1 MLVRLG
7 VVACLFWLHFAYAT
21 TLKIINIVPFGS
33 SSVKILFNQEVKK
46 FKEVSLKNFK
56 SYLELEAILTIPKKH
71 YQFSKQSS
79 ITIAQFS
86 PKLARVVISH
96 APKMTYEVKILKDK
110 LYVSIVE
117 KKPLV
122 RHQMAPKPPKH
133 HALKHPTPKPAPK
146 SIKKEAKEKTPIKH
160 AHSKHAHSPLNERS
174 AKKEIPKKEI
184 PKKEILKKEILK
196 KEILKKEIPK
206 KEILKKEIPKKEIL
220 KKEIPKK
227 EIPKKEILKK
237 EILKKEILKKEILKK
252 EIPKKEILK
261 KEIPKKEI
269 LKKEIPKKEIPKK
282 EILKKEIPKKEILK
296 KEILKKE
303 ILKKEI
309 PKKEILKKEI
319 PKKEAENE
327 SKNQVFIAEK
337 NDTFIK
343 TKRKKHKKIVLDAGH
358 GGKDCGA
365 MSANLVCEKDIV
377 LEVVKFLHKELKKR
391 GYSVLLTR
399 DKDIYIDLV
408 GRTELANRK
417 SADLFIS
424 VHANS
429 IPKHSTS
436 NAHGIETYFLST
448 ARSERAR
455 KVAEQE
461 NKDDVNLMDYFS
473 KSLLLNS
480 LNTQR
485 LIVSNKLAIDVQ
497 YGMLQSIRKNYPDVV
512 DGGVREGPFWVLAGA
527 LMPSILIEIG
537 YNSHAIESKRIQ
549 SKPYQKILAK
559 GIADGIDSFFS
570 KND

>member
-33 SSVKILFNQEVKK
+33 SSVKISFNQEVKK

-56 SYLELEAILTIPKKH
+56 SYLELEAVLTIPKKH

-133 HALKHPTPKPAPK
+133 HALKHQTPKPTPK
-146 SIKKEAKEKTPIKH
+146 SIKKEAKEAKEKTPTKH
-160 AHSKHAHSPLNERS
+160 AHSKHAHPPLNERS
-174 AKKEIPKKEI
+174 AKKEIPKKE
-184 PKKEILKKEILK
+184 
-196 KEILKKEIPK
+196 
-206 KEILKKEIPKKEIL
+206 
-220 KKEIPKK
+220 
-227 EIPKKEILKK
+227 
-237 EILKKEILKKEILKK
+237 
-252 EIPKKEILK
+252 
-261 KEIPKKEI
+261 
-269 LKKEIPKKEIPKK
+269 
-282 EILKKEIPKKEILK
+282 
-296 KEILKKE
+296 
-303 ILKKEI
+303 
-309 PKKEILKKEI
+309 
-319 PKKEAENE
+319 AENE
-327 SKNQVFIAEK
+327 DKNQVFIAEK
-337 NDTFIK
+337 NDASIK

-408 GRTELANRK
+408 ARTELANK
-417 SADLFIS
+417 KGADLFIS

-461 NKDDVNLMDYFS
+461 NKDDVNLVDYFS

-485 LIVSNKLAIDVQ
+485 LIISNKLAIDVQ

>member
-33 SSVKILFNQEVKK
+33 SSVKISFNQEIKK

-117 KKPLV
+117 KKPLS
-122 RHQMAPKPPKH
+122 RYQMAPKPPKH

-146 SIKKEAKEKTPIKH
+146 SIKKEAKEIKEKTPTKH
-160 AHSKHAHSPLNERS
+160 ARSKHVHSQLNERS
-174 AKKEIPKKEI
+174 A
-184 PKKEILKKEILK
+184 
-196 KEILKKEIPK
+196 
-206 KEILKKEIPKKEIL
+206 
-220 KKEIPKK
+220 
-227 EIPKKEILKK
+227 
-237 EILKKEILKKEILKK
+237 
-252 EIPKKEILK
+252 
-261 KEIPKKEI
+261 
-269 LKKEIPKKEIPKK
+269 
-282 EILKKEIPKKEILK
+282 
-296 KEILKKE
+296 
-303 ILKKEI
+303 
-309 PKKEILKKEI
+309 KKEI

-337 NDTFIK
+337 NDAFIK
-343 TKRKKHKKIVLDAGH
+343 NKRKKHKKIVLDAGH

-408 GRTELANRK
+408 ARTELANKK

-429 IPKHSTS
+429 IPKRSTS

-461 NKDDVNLMDYFS
+461 NKDNVNLMDYFS

>member
-1 MLVRLG
+1 M
-7 VVACLFWLHFAYAT
+7 HFAYAT
-21 TLKIINIVPFGS
+21 TLKITNIVPFGS
-33 SSVKILFNQEVKK
+33 SSVKISFNQEIKK

-117 KKPLV
+117 KKPLS

-133 HALKHPTPKPAPK
+133 RTLKHPTPKPAPK
-146 SIKKEAKEKTPIKH
+146 SIKKEAKEVKEKTPTKH
-160 AHSKHAHSPLNERS
+160 ARSKHAHSQLNERS

-184 PKKEILKKEILK
+184 PKKE
-196 KEILKKEIPK
+196 
-206 KEILKKEIPKKEIL
+206 
-220 KKEIPKK
+220 
-227 EIPKKEILKK
+227 
-237 EILKKEILKKEILKK
+237 
-252 EIPKKEILK
+252 
-261 KEIPKKEI
+261 
-269 LKKEIPKKEIPKK
+269 
-282 EILKKEIPKKEILK
+282 
-296 KEILKKE
+296 
-303 ILKKEI
+303 
-309 PKKEILKKEI
+309 
-319 PKKEAENE
+319 AENE
-327 SKNQVFIAEK
+327 GKNQVFIAEK

-343 TKRKKHKKIVLDAGH
+343 NKRKKHKKIVLDAGH

-408 GRTELANRK
+408 ARTELANKK

-429 IPKHSTS
+429 IPKRSTS

-461 NKDDVNLMDYFS
+461 NKDNVNLMDYFS

-497 YGMLQSIRKNYPDVV
+497 YGMLQSVRKNYPDVV

>member
-1 MLVRLG
+1 M
-7 VVACLFWLHFAYAT
+7 HFACAT

-33 SSVKILFNQEVKK
+33 SSVKISFNQEIKK

-71 YQFSKQSS
+71 YQFSKQSF

-110 LYVSIVE
+110 LYVSIME
-117 KKPLV
+117 KKPLAK
-122 RHQMAPKPPKH
+122 HQIVPKPPKH
-133 HALKHPTPKPAPK
+133 HAPKHHTPKPAPK
-146 SIKKEAKEKTPIKH
+146 SIKKEIKEVKEKTPTKH
-160 AHSKHAHSPLNERS
+160 AHSKHVHSQWNERS

-184 PKKEILKKEILK
+184 PKKEI
-196 KEILKKEIPK
+196 P
-206 KEILKKEIPKKEIL
+206 
-220 KKEIPKK
+220 
-227 EIPKKEILKK
+227 
-237 EILKKEILKKEILKK
+237 
-252 EIPKKEILK
+252 
-261 KEIPKKEI
+261 
-269 LKKEIPKKEIPKK
+269 
-282 EILKKEIPKKEILK
+282 
-296 KEILKKE
+296 
-303 ILKKEI
+303 
-309 PKKEILKKEI
+309 KKEI

-337 NDTFIK
+337 NDASIK

-408 GRTELANRK
+408 ARTELANKK

-429 IPKHSTS
+429 IPKRSTS

-461 NKDDVNLMDYFS
+461 NKDNVNLMDYFS

-485 LIVSNKLAIDVQ
+485 LIISNKLAIDVQ
-497 YGMLQSIRKNYPDVV
+497 YGMLQSVRKNYPDVV

>member
-7 VVACLFWLHFAYAT
+7 VVACLLWLHFACAT

-33 SSVKILFNQEVKK
+33 SSVKIVFNQEVKK

-122 RHQMAPKPPKH
+122 RHQMVPKPPKH
-133 HALKHPTPKPAPK
+133 HTLKHQVLKPAPK
-146 SIKKEAKEKTPIKH
+146 SIKREAKEAKEKTPTKH
-160 AHSKHAHSPLNERS
+160 ARSKHAHPPLNERR

-184 PKKEILKKEILK
+184 PKKEI
-196 KEILKKEIPK
+196 P
-206 KEILKKEIPKKEIL
+206 

-227 EIPKKEILKK
+227 EIP
-237 EILKKEILKKEILKK
+237 
-252 EIPKKEILK
+252 
-261 KEIPKKEI
+261 
-269 LKKEIPKKEIPKK
+269 
-282 EILKKEIPKKEILK
+282 
-296 KEILKKE
+296 
-303 ILKKEI
+303 
-309 PKKEILKKEI
+309 KKEI

-408 GRTELANRK
+408 ARTELANKK

>member
-33 SSVKILFNQEVKK
+33 SSVKISFNQEIKK

-117 KKPLV
+117 KKPLI
-122 RHQMAPKPPKH
+122 RHQMVPKPPKH
-133 HALKHPTPKPAPK
+133 HALKHPTPKPTPK
-146 SIKKEAKEKTPIKH
+146 SIKKEAKEAKEKTPTKH
-160 AHSKHAHSPLNERS
+160 ARSKHAHSPLNERS
-174 AKKEIPKKEI
+174 VKKEIPKKEI
-184 PKKEILKKEILK
+184 PKKEI
-196 KEILKKEIPK
+196 
-206 KEILKKEIPKKEIL
+206 
-220 KKEIPKK
+220 PKK
-227 EIPKKEILKK
+227 EIP
-237 EILKKEILKKEILKK
+237 
-252 EIPKKEILK
+252 
-261 KEIPKKEI
+261 
-269 LKKEIPKKEIPKK
+269 
-282 EILKKEIPKKEILK
+282 
-296 KEILKKE
+296 
-303 ILKKEI
+303 
-309 PKKEILKKEI
+309 KKEI

-337 NDTFIK
+337 NDAFIK

-429 IPKHSTS
+429 IPKRSTS

>member
-33 SSVKILFNQEVKK
+33 NSVRISFNQKVKK
-46 FKEVSLKNFK
+46 FKEVPLKNFK

-117 KKPLV
+117 KKPLNK
-122 RHQMAPKPPKH
+122 HQMVPNPPKH

-146 SIKKEAKEKTPIKH
+146 SIKKEAKEKTPTKH
-160 AHSKHAHSPLNERS
+160 AHSKHVHSPLNERN

-184 PKKEILKKEILK
+184 PKKEI
-196 KEILKKEIPK
+196 
-206 KEILKKEIPKKEIL
+206 
-220 KKEIPKK
+220 
-227 EIPKKEILKK
+227 
-237 EILKKEILKKEILKK
+237 
-252 EIPKKEILK
+252 
-261 KEIPKKEI
+261 
-269 LKKEIPKKEIPKK
+269 
-282 EILKKEIPKKEILK
+282 
-296 KEILKKE
+296 
-303 ILKKEI
+303 
-309 PKKEILKKEI
+309 

-327 SKNQVFIAEK
+327 GKNQVFIAEK
-337 NDTFIK
+337 NDVFIK

-408 GRTELANRK
+408 ARTELANKK

-429 IPKHSTS
+429 IPKRSTS

-473 KSLLLNS
+473 RSLLLNS

>member
-7 VVACLFWLHFAYAT
+7 VVACLFWLHYAYAT
-21 TLKIINIVPFGS
+21 TLKITNIVPFGS
-33 SSVKILFNQEVKK
+33 SSVKMVFNQEVKK

-86 PKLARVVISH
+86 PKLARVVISY

-117 KKPLV
+117 KKPLA
-122 RHQMAPKPPKH
+122 RHQMVLKPPKH
-133 HALKHPTPKPAPK
+133 HALKHTTPKPTPKP
-146 SIKKEAKEKTPIKH
+146 IKKEAKKSQETKEKTPIKH
-160 AHSKHAHSPLNERS
+160 VHSKHAHSPLNERS
-174 AKKEIPKKEI
+174 AKKEIP
-184 PKKEILKKEILK
+184 
-196 KEILKKEIPK
+196 
-206 KEILKKEIPKKEIL
+206 
-220 KKEIPKK
+220 
-227 EIPKKEILKK
+227 
-237 EILKKEILKKEILKK
+237 
-252 EIPKKEILK
+252 
-261 KEIPKKEI
+261 
-269 LKKEIPKKEIPKK
+269 
-282 EILKKEIPKKEILK
+282 
-296 KEILKKE
+296 
-303 ILKKEI
+303 
-309 PKKEILKKEI
+309 KKEI

-399 DKDIYIDLV
+399 DKDVYIDLV
-408 GRTELANRK
+408 ARTELANKK

-429 IPKHSTS
+429 IPKRSTS

-473 KSLLLNS
+473 KSLFLNS

>member
-33 SSVKILFNQEVKK
+33 SSVKVVFNQEVKK

-86 PKLARVVISH
+86 PKLVRVVIGY

-117 KKPLV
+117 KKPLAK
-122 RHQMAPKPPKH
+122 HQMVLKPPKH
-133 HALKHPTPKPAPK
+133 HALKHQTPKPTPKP
-146 SIKKEAKEKTPIKH
+146 IKKEAKKSQEAKEKTPIKH

-184 PKKEILKKEILK
+184 PKKEI
-196 KEILKKEIPK
+196 
-206 KEILKKEIPKKEIL
+206 
-220 KKEIPKK
+220 PKK
-227 EIPKKEILKK
+227 EIP
-237 EILKKEILKKEILKK
+237 
-252 EIPKKEILK
+252 
-261 KEIPKKEI
+261 
-269 LKKEIPKKEIPKK
+269 
-282 EILKKEIPKKEILK
+282 
-296 KEILKKE
+296 
-303 ILKKEI
+303 
-309 PKKEILKKEI
+309 KKEI

-337 NDTFIK
+337 NDTLIK

-408 GRTELANRK
+408 ARTELANRK

-497 YGMLQSIRKNYPDVV
+497 YGMLQSVRKNYPDVV

>member
-46 FKEVSLKNFK
+46 FKEVPLKNFK
-56 SYLELEAILTIPKKH
+56 SYLELEAVLTIPKKH

-96 APKMTYEVKILKDK
+96 APKMTYEIKILKDK

-117 KKPLV
+117 KKLLV
-122 RHQMAPKPPKH
+122 RHQMVLKPPKH
-133 HALKHPTPKPAPK
+133 HALKHTTPKPTPKP
-146 SIKKEAKEKTPIKH
+146 IKKEAKKSKETKEKTPIKH

-184 PKKEILKKEILK
+184 PKKE
-196 KEILKKEIPK
+196 
-206 KEILKKEIPKKEIL
+206 
-220 KKEIPKK
+220 
-227 EIPKKEILKK
+227 
-237 EILKKEILKKEILKK
+237 
-252 EIPKKEILK
+252 
-261 KEIPKKEI
+261 
-269 LKKEIPKKEIPKK
+269 
-282 EILKKEIPKKEILK
+282 
-296 KEILKKE
+296 
-303 ILKKEI
+303 
-309 PKKEILKKEI
+309 
-319 PKKEAENE
+319 AENE
-327 SKNQVFIAEK
+327 DKNQVFITEK

-365 MSANLVCEKDIV
+365 MSTNLVCEKDIV

-408 GRTELANRK
+408 RRTELANRK

>member
-7 VVACLFWLHFAYAT
+7 VVACLFWLHYAYAT
-21 TLKIINIVPFGS
+21 TLKITNIVPFGS
-33 SSVKILFNQEVKK
+33 SSVKMVFNQEIKK
-46 FKEVSLKNFK
+46 FKEVPLKNFK
-56 SYLELEAILTIPKKH
+56 SYLELEAVLTIPKKH
-71 YQFSKQSS
+71 YQFSKQSF

-86 PKLARVVISH
+86 PKLARVVIGY
-96 APKMTYEVKILKDK
+96 APKMTYEIKILKDK
-110 LYVSIVE
+110 LYISIVE
-117 KKPLV
+117 KKSLA
-122 RHQMAPKPPKH
+122 RHQITPKPPKH
-133 HALKHPTPKPAPK
+133 HALKHQVPKPTPKP
-146 SIKKEAKEKTPIKH
+146 IKKEAKKTKEKTPTKH

-184 PKKEILKKEILK
+184 PKKEI
-196 KEILKKEIPK
+196 P
-206 KEILKKEIPKKEIL
+206 
-220 KKEIPKK
+220 
-227 EIPKKEILKK
+227 
-237 EILKKEILKKEILKK
+237 
-252 EIPKKEILK
+252 
-261 KEIPKKEI
+261 
-269 LKKEIPKKEIPKK
+269 
-282 EILKKEIPKKEILK
+282 
-296 KEILKKE
+296 
-303 ILKKEI
+303 
-309 PKKEILKKEI
+309 KKEI

-327 SKNQVFIAEK
+327 SKNQIFIAEK
-337 NDTFIK
+337 NDTWIK

-408 GRTELANRK
+408 ARTELANK
-417 SADLFIS
+417 KGADLFIS

-429 IPKHSTS
+429 IPKRSTS

-473 KSLLLNS
+473 KSLFLNS

-497 YGMLQSIRKNYPDVV
+497 YGMLQSVRKNYPDVV

>member
-1 MLVRLG
+1 M
-7 VVACLFWLHFAYAT
+7 HFAYAT
-21 TLKIINIVPFGS
+21 TLKIVNIVPFGS
-33 SSVKILFNQEVKK
+33 SSVKISFNQEIKK
-46 FKEVSLKNFK
+46 FKEISLKNFK

-117 KKPLV
+117 KKPLS

-146 SIKKEAKEKTPIKH
+146 SIKKEAKEVKEKTPTKH
-160 AHSKHAHSPLNERS
+160 ARSKHAHSQLNERS
-174 AKKEIPKKEI
+174 A
-184 PKKEILKKEILK
+184 
-196 KEILKKEIPK
+196 
-206 KEILKKEIPKKEIL
+206 
-220 KKEIPKK
+220 
-227 EIPKKEILKK
+227 
-237 EILKKEILKKEILKK
+237 
-252 EIPKKEILK
+252 
-261 KEIPKKEI
+261 
-269 LKKEIPKKEIPKK
+269 
-282 EILKKEIPKKEILK
+282 
-296 KEILKKE
+296 
-303 ILKKEI
+303 
-309 PKKEILKKEI
+309 KKEI

-337 NDTFIK
+337 NDASIK

-408 GRTELANRK
+408 ARTELANK
-417 SADLFIS
+417 KGADLFIS

-429 IPKHSTS
+429 IPKRSTS

-473 KSLLLNS
+473 RSLLLNS

-485 LIVSNKLAIDVQ
+485 LIISNKLAIDVQ

>member
-1 MLVRLG
+1 M
-7 VVACLFWLHFAYAT
+7 WLHFAYAT
-21 TLKIINIVPFGS
+21 TLKITNIVPFGS

-46 FKEVSLKNFK
+46 FKEVPLKNFK
-56 SYLELEAILTIPKKH
+56 SYLELEAVLTIPKKH

-86 PKLARVVISH
+86 PKLARVVIGY

-117 KKPLV
+117 KKPLI
-122 RHQMAPKPPKH
+122 RHQMVLKPPKH
-133 HALKHPTPKPAPK
+133 HALKHTTPKPAPK
-146 SIKKEAKEKTPIKH
+146 PIKKEAKKSKETKEKTPIKH

-174 AKKEIPKKEI
+174 AKKEIPKKE
-184 PKKEILKKEILK
+184 
-196 KEILKKEIPK
+196 
-206 KEILKKEIPKKEIL
+206 
-220 KKEIPKK
+220 
-227 EIPKKEILKK
+227 
-237 EILKKEILKKEILKK
+237 
-252 EIPKKEILK
+252 
-261 KEIPKKEI
+261 
-269 LKKEIPKKEIPKK
+269 
-282 EILKKEIPKKEILK
+282 
-296 KEILKKE
+296 
-303 ILKKEI
+303 
-309 PKKEILKKEI
+309 
-319 PKKEAENE
+319 AENE
-327 SKNQVFIAEK
+327 SKNQVFIVEK

-408 GRTELANRK
+408 GRTELANKK

-497 YGMLQSIRKNYPDVV
+497 YGMLQSVRKNYPDVV

>member
-7 VVACLFWLHFAYAT
+7 VVACLFWLHYAYAT
-21 TLKIINIVPFGS
+21 TLKITNIVPFGS
-33 SSVKILFNQEVKK
+33 SSVKMVFNQEIKK
-46 FKEVSLKNFK
+46 FKEVPLKNFK
-56 SYLELEAILTIPKKH
+56 SYLELEAVLTIPKKH
-71 YQFSKQSS
+71 YQFSKQSF

-86 PKLARVVISH
+86 PKLARVVIGY

-110 LYVSIVE
+110 LYVSIME
-117 KKPLV
+117 KKPLI
-122 RHQMAPKPPKH
+122 RHQMTPKPPKH
-133 HALKHPTPKPAPK
+133 HALKHQTPKPTPKP
-146 SIKKEAKEKTPIKH
+146 IKKEAKKSKEVKEKTPTKH

-184 PKKEILKKEILK
+184 PKKE
-196 KEILKKEIPK
+196 
-206 KEILKKEIPKKEIL
+206 
-220 KKEIPKK
+220 
-227 EIPKKEILKK
+227 
-237 EILKKEILKKEILKK
+237 
-252 EIPKKEILK
+252 
-261 KEIPKKEI
+261 
-269 LKKEIPKKEIPKK
+269 
-282 EILKKEIPKKEILK
+282 
-296 KEILKKE
+296 
-303 ILKKEI
+303 
-309 PKKEILKKEI
+309 
-319 PKKEAENE
+319 AENE
-327 SKNQVFIAEK
+327 NKNPIFIIEK
-337 NDTFIK
+337 NDTWIK

-408 GRTELANRK
+408 ARTELANKK

-429 IPKHSTS
+429 IPKRSTS

-473 KSLLLNS
+473 KSLFLNS

-497 YGMLQSIRKNYPDVV
+497 YGMLQSVRKNYPDVV

>member
-1 MLVRLG
+1 M
-7 VVACLFWLHFAYAT
+7 HFAYAT

-33 SSVKILFNQEVKK
+33 SSVKISFNQEIKK

-96 APKMTYEVKILKDK
+96 APKMTYEVKILKDR

-117 KKPLV
+117 KKPLTK
-122 RHQMAPKPPKH
+122 HQMVPKPPKH
-133 HALKHPTPKPAPK
+133 HVLKHPTPKPAPK
-146 SIKKEAKEKTPIKH
+146 SIKKEAKEIKEKTPTKH
-160 AHSKHAHSPLNERS
+160 ARSKHTHSQLNERS
-174 AKKEIPKKEI
+174 AKKEIPKKG
-184 PKKEILKKEILK
+184 
-196 KEILKKEIPK
+196 
-206 KEILKKEIPKKEIL
+206 
-220 KKEIPKK
+220 
-227 EIPKKEILKK
+227 
-237 EILKKEILKKEILKK
+237 
-252 EIPKKEILK
+252 
-261 KEIPKKEI
+261 
-269 LKKEIPKKEIPKK
+269 
-282 EILKKEIPKKEILK
+282 
-296 KEILKKE
+296 
-303 ILKKEI
+303 
-309 PKKEILKKEI
+309 
-319 PKKEAENE
+319 AENE
-327 SKNQVFIAEK
+327 GKNQVFIAEK
-337 NDTFIK
+337 NDAFIK
-343 TKRKKHKKIVLDAGH
+343 NKRKKHKKIVLDAGH

-408 GRTELANRK
+408 ARTELANKK

-429 IPKHSTS
+429 IPKRSTS

-461 NKDDVNLMDYFS
+461 NKDNVNLMDYFS

>member
-21 TLKIINIVPFGS
+21 TLKITNIVPFGS
-33 SSVKILFNQEVKK
+33 SSVKIVFNQEIKK
-46 FKEVSLKNFK
+46 FKEVPLKNFK

-117 KKPLV
+117 KKPLI
-122 RHQMAPKPPKH
+122 RHQMALKPPKH
-133 HALKHPTPKPAPK
+133 HALKHTTPKPAPK
-146 SIKKEAKEKTPIKH
+146 PIKKEAKKSKETKEKTPTKH

-174 AKKEIPKKEI
+174 A
-184 PKKEILKKEILK
+184 
-196 KEILKKEIPK
+196 
-206 KEILKKEIPKKEIL
+206 
-220 KKEIPKK
+220 
-227 EIPKKEILKK
+227 
-237 EILKKEILKKEILKK
+237 
-252 EIPKKEILK
+252 
-261 KEIPKKEI
+261 
-269 LKKEIPKKEIPKK
+269 
-282 EILKKEIPKKEILK
+282 
-296 KEILKKE
+296 
-303 ILKKEI
+303 
-309 PKKEILKKEI
+309 KKEILKKEI

-327 SKNQVFIAEK
+327 SKNQVFIIEK

-408 GRTELANRK
+408 ARTELANRK

-429 IPKHSTS
+429 IPKRSTS

-497 YGMLQSIRKNYPDVV
+497 YGMLQSVRKNYPDVV

-537 YNSHAIESKRIQ
+537 YNSHAIESRRIQ

>member
-21 TLKIINIVPFGS
+21 TLKITNIVPFGS
-33 SSVKILFNQEVKK
+33 SSVKISFNQEIKK

-117 KKPLV
+117 KKPLI

-133 HALKHPTPKPAPK
+133 HALKHQAPKPAPK
-146 SIKKEAKEKTPIKH
+146 SIKKEAKEKTPTKH
-160 AHSKHAHSPLNERS
+160 ARSKHTHSQWNERS
-174 AKKEIPKKEI
+174 AKKEIP
-184 PKKEILKKEILK
+184 
-196 KEILKKEIPK
+196 
-206 KEILKKEIPKKEIL
+206 
-220 KKEIPKK
+220 
-227 EIPKKEILKK
+227 
-237 EILKKEILKKEILKK
+237 
-252 EIPKKEILK
+252 
-261 KEIPKKEI
+261 
-269 LKKEIPKKEIPKK
+269 
-282 EILKKEIPKKEILK
+282 
-296 KEILKKE
+296 
-303 ILKKEI
+303 
-309 PKKEILKKEI
+309 KKEI

-337 NDTFIK
+337 NDASIK

-408 GRTELANRK
+408 GRTELANKK

>member
-33 SSVKILFNQEVKK
+33 SSVKISFNQEIKK

-117 KKPLV
+117 KKPLAK
-122 RHQMAPKPPKH
+122 HQMAPKPPKH
-133 HALKHPTPKPAPK
+133 HALKHLTPKPAPK
-146 SIKKEAKEKTPIKH
+146 SIKKEAKEIKEKTPTKH
-160 AHSKHAHSPLNERS
+160 ARSKHTHSQLNERS
-174 AKKEIPKKEI
+174 AKKEIPKKE
-184 PKKEILKKEILK
+184 
-196 KEILKKEIPK
+196 
-206 KEILKKEIPKKEIL
+206 
-220 KKEIPKK
+220 
-227 EIPKKEILKK
+227 
-237 EILKKEILKKEILKK
+237 
-252 EIPKKEILK
+252 
-261 KEIPKKEI
+261 
-269 LKKEIPKKEIPKK
+269 
-282 EILKKEIPKKEILK
+282 
-296 KEILKKE
+296 
-303 ILKKEI
+303 
-309 PKKEILKKEI
+309 
-319 PKKEAENE
+319 AENE
-327 SKNQVFIAEK
+327 GKNQVFIAEK
-337 NDTFIK
+337 NDASIK

-408 GRTELANRK
+408 ARTELANKK

-429 IPKHSTS
+429 IPKRSTS

-473 KSLLLNS
+473 RSLLLNS

-485 LIVSNKLAIDVQ
+485 LIISNKLAIDVQ

>member
-1 MLVRLG
+1 M
-7 VVACLFWLHFAYAT
+7 HFACAT

-33 SSVKILFNQEVKK
+33 SSVKISFNQEIKK

-71 YQFSKQSS
+71 YQFSKQSF

-117 KKPLV
+117 KKPLT

-133 HALKHPTPKPAPK
+133 HALKHPTSKPAPK
-146 SIKKEAKEKTPIKH
+146 SIKKEAKEIKEKTPAKH
-160 AHSKHAHSPLNERS
+160 AHSKLFFSHAHSQLNEKS
-174 AKKEIPKKEI
+174 AKKEIPKKEAE
-184 PKKEILKKEILK
+184 KEG
-196 KEILKKEIPK
+196 
-206 KEILKKEIPKKEIL
+206 
-220 KKEIPKK
+220 
-227 EIPKKEILKK
+227 
-237 EILKKEILKKEILKK
+237 
-252 EIPKKEILK
+252 
-261 KEIPKKEI
+261 
-269 LKKEIPKKEIPKK
+269 
-282 EILKKEIPKKEILK
+282 
-296 KEILKKE
+296 
-303 ILKKEI
+303 
-309 PKKEILKKEI
+309 
-319 PKKEAENE
+319 
-327 SKNQVFIAEK
+327 KNQVFIAEK

-399 DKDIYIDLV
+399 DKDLYIDLV
-408 GRTELANRK
+408 ARTELANKK

-429 IPKHSTS
+429 IPKRSTS

>member
-7 VVACLFWLHFAYAT
+7 VVACLFWLHFACAT

-33 SSVKILFNQEVKK
+33 SSVKISFNQEIKK

-71 YQFSKQSS
+71 YQFSKQSF

-117 KKPLV
+117 KKPLS

-146 SIKKEAKEKTPIKH
+146 SIKKEAKEIKEKTPTKH
-160 AHSKHAHSPLNERS
+160 AHSKHTHSQLNERS
-174 AKKEIPKKEI
+174 T
-184 PKKEILKKEILK
+184 
-196 KEILKKEIPK
+196 
-206 KEILKKEIPKKEIL
+206 
-220 KKEIPKK
+220 
-227 EIPKKEILKK
+227 
-237 EILKKEILKKEILKK
+237 
-252 EIPKKEILK
+252 
-261 KEIPKKEI
+261 
-269 LKKEIPKKEIPKK
+269 
-282 EILKKEIPKKEILK
+282 
-296 KEILKKE
+296 
-303 ILKKEI
+303 
-309 PKKEILKKEI
+309 KKEI

-327 SKNQVFIAEK
+327 GKNQVFIAEK
-337 NDTFIK
+337 NDASIK

-391 GYSVLLTR
+391 DYSVLLTR

-408 GRTELANRK
+408 ARTELANKK

-429 IPKHSTS
+429 IPKRSTS

-461 NKDDVNLMDYFS
+461 NKDNVNLMDYFS

>member
-33 SSVKILFNQEVKK
+33 SSVKISFNQEIKK

-117 KKPLV
+117 KKPLS
-122 RHQMAPKPPKH
+122 RHQMVLKPPKH
-133 HALKHPTPKPAPK
+133 RTLKHPTPKPAPK
-146 SIKKEAKEKTPIKH
+146 SIKKEAKEKTPTKH
-160 AHSKHAHSPLNERS
+160 ARSKHTHSQLNERS
-174 AKKEIPKKEI
+174 A
-184 PKKEILKKEILK
+184 
-196 KEILKKEIPK
+196 
-206 KEILKKEIPKKEIL
+206 
-220 KKEIPKK
+220 
-227 EIPKKEILKK
+227 
-237 EILKKEILKKEILKK
+237 
-252 EIPKKEILK
+252 
-261 KEIPKKEI
+261 
-269 LKKEIPKKEIPKK
+269 
-282 EILKKEIPKKEILK
+282 
-296 KEILKKE
+296 
-303 ILKKEI
+303 
-309 PKKEILKKEI
+309 KKEI

-408 GRTELANRK
+408 ARTELANKK

-429 IPKHSTS
+429 IPKRSTS

-461 NKDDVNLMDYFS
+461 NKDNVNLMDYFS

-485 LIVSNKLAIDVQ
+485 LIISNKLAIDVQ

>member
-7 VVACLFWLHFAYAT
+7 VVACLFWLHYAYAT
-21 TLKIINIVPFGS
+21 TLKITNIVPFGS
-33 SSVKILFNQEVKK
+33 SSVKMVFNQEVKK

-56 SYLELEAILTIPKKH
+56 SYLELEAVLTIPKKH
-71 YQFSKQSS
+71 YQFSKQSF
-79 ITIAQFS
+79 ITIVQFS
-86 PKLARVVISH
+86 PKLARVVIGY
-96 APKMTYEVKILKDK
+96 APKMTYEVKILKDN

-117 KKPLV
+117 KKPLI
-122 RHQMAPKPPKH
+122 RHQMALKPPKH
-133 HALKHPTPKPAPK
+133 HALKHQTPKPTPKP
-146 SIKKEAKEKTPIKH
+146 IKKEAKEAKEKTPTKH

-184 PKKEILKKEILK
+184 PKKE
-196 KEILKKEIPK
+196 
-206 KEILKKEIPKKEIL
+206 
-220 KKEIPKK
+220 
-227 EIPKKEILKK
+227 
-237 EILKKEILKKEILKK
+237 
-252 EIPKKEILK
+252 
-261 KEIPKKEI
+261 
-269 LKKEIPKKEIPKK
+269 
-282 EILKKEIPKKEILK
+282 
-296 KEILKKE
+296 
-303 ILKKEI
+303 
-309 PKKEILKKEI
+309 
-319 PKKEAENE
+319 AENE
-327 SKNQVFIAEK
+327 SKNQVFIIEK
-337 NDTFIK
+337 NDTLIK

-391 GYSVLLTR
+391 DYSVLLTR

-408 GRTELANRK
+408 ARTELANKK

-497 YGMLQSIRKNYPDVV
+497 YGMLQSVRKNYPDVV
-512 DGGVREGPFWVLAGA
+512 DGGVREGPFWVLVGA

>member
-7 VVACLFWLHFAYAT
+7 VVACLFWLHYAYAT
-21 TLKIINIVPFGS
+21 TLKITNVVPFGS

-46 FKEVSLKNFK
+46 FKEVPLKNFK

-71 YQFSKQSS
+71 YQFSKQSF

-86 PKLARVVISH
+86 PKLARVVIGY
-96 APKMTYEVKILKDK
+96 APKMTYEIKILKDK

-117 KKPLV
+117 KKPLIG
-122 RHQMAPKPPKH
+122 HQMALKPPKH
-133 HALKHPTPKPAPK
+133 HALKHTTPKPTPKP
-146 SIKKEAKEKTPIKH
+146 IKKEAKKSQEAKEKTPIKH
-160 AHSKHAHSPLNERS
+160 ARSKHAHSPLNERS

-184 PKKEILKKEILK
+184 PKKEI
-196 KEILKKEIPK
+196 P
-206 KEILKKEIPKKEIL
+206 
-220 KKEIPKK
+220 
-227 EIPKKEILKK
+227 
-237 EILKKEILKKEILKK
+237 
-252 EIPKKEILK
+252 
-261 KEIPKKEI
+261 
-269 LKKEIPKKEIPKK
+269 
-282 EILKKEIPKKEILK
+282 
-296 KEILKKE
+296 
-303 ILKKEI
+303 
-309 PKKEILKKEI
+309 KKEI

-408 GRTELANRK
+408 ARTELANK
-417 SADLFIS
+417 KGADLFIS

-429 IPKHSTS
+429 IPKRSTS

>member
-1 MLVRLG
+1 TKG
-7 VVACLFWLHFAYAT
+7 
-21 TLKIINIVPFGS
+21 
-33 SSVKILFNQEVKK
+33 
-46 FKEVSLKNFK
+46 
-56 SYLELEAILTIPKKH
+56 
-71 YQFSKQSS
+71 
-79 ITIAQFS
+79 
-86 PKLARVVISH
+86 
-96 APKMTYEVKILKDK
+96 
-110 LYVSIVE
+110 
-117 KKPLV
+117 
-122 RHQMAPKPPKH
+122 
-133 HALKHPTPKPAPK
+133 ALK
-146 SIKKEAKEKTPIKH
+146 KKYP
-160 AHSKHAHSPLNERS
+160 
-174 AKKEIPKKEI
+174 KKEIPKKEI
-184 PKKEILKKEILK
+184 PKKEI
-196 KEILKKEIPK
+196 P
-206 KEILKKEIPKKEIL
+206 

-227 EIPKKEILKK
+227 EIPKKEI
-237 EILKKEILKKEILKK
+237 
-252 EIPKKEILK
+252 P
-261 KEIPKKEI
+261 
-269 LKKEIPKKEIPKK
+269 KKEIPKKEIPKK
-282 EILKKEIPKKEILK
+282 EIPKKEIPKKEI
-296 KEILKKE
+296 
-303 ILKKEI
+303 
-309 PKKEILKKEI
+309 PKKEI

-337 NDTFIK
+337 NDTWIK

-408 GRTELANRK
+408 ARTELANK
-417 SADLFIS
+417 KGADLFIS

-429 IPKHSTS
+429 IPKRSTS

-473 KSLLLNS
+473 KSLFLNS

-497 YGMLQSIRKNYPDVV
+497 YGMLQNIRKNYPDVV

>member
-1 MLVRLG
+1 MRLG

-33 SSVKILFNQEVKK
+33 SSVKISFNQEIKK

-96 APKMTYEVKILKDK
+96 ASKMTYEVKILKDK

-117 KKPLV
+117 KKPLI
-122 RHQMAPKPPKH
+122 RHQMVLKPPKH
-133 HALKHPTPKPAPK
+133 HALKHPTPKPTPK
-146 SIKKEAKEKTPIKH
+146 SIKKEAKEIKEAKEKTPTKH
-160 AHSKHAHSPLNERS
+160 ARSKHAHSQLNERS
-174 AKKEIPKKEI
+174 A
-184 PKKEILKKEILK
+184 
-196 KEILKKEIPK
+196 
-206 KEILKKEIPKKEIL
+206 
-220 KKEIPKK
+220 
-227 EIPKKEILKK
+227 
-237 EILKKEILKKEILKK
+237 
-252 EIPKKEILK
+252 
-261 KEIPKKEI
+261 
-269 LKKEIPKKEIPKK
+269 
-282 EILKKEIPKKEILK
+282 
-296 KEILKKE
+296 
-303 ILKKEI
+303 
-309 PKKEILKKEI
+309 KKEI

-337 NDTFIK
+337 NDAFIK

-408 GRTELANRK
+408 ARTELANKK

-429 IPKHSTS
+429 IPKRSTS

>member
-7 VVACLFWLHFAYAT
+7 VIACLFWLHFAYAT

-33 SSVKILFNQEVKK
+33 SSVKISFNQEIKK

-71 YQFSKQSS
+71 YQFSKQSF

-117 KKPLV
+117 KKPLS

-146 SIKKEAKEKTPIKH
+146 SIKKEAKEVKEKTPTKH
-160 AHSKHAHSPLNERS
+160 ARSKHAHSQWNERS
-174 AKKEIPKKEI
+174 AKKEIPKKE
-184 PKKEILKKEILK
+184 
-196 KEILKKEIPK
+196 
-206 KEILKKEIPKKEIL
+206 
-220 KKEIPKK
+220 
-227 EIPKKEILKK
+227 
-237 EILKKEILKKEILKK
+237 
-252 EIPKKEILK
+252 
-261 KEIPKKEI
+261 
-269 LKKEIPKKEIPKK
+269 
-282 EILKKEIPKKEILK
+282 
-296 KEILKKE
+296 
-303 ILKKEI
+303 
-309 PKKEILKKEI
+309 
-319 PKKEAENE
+319 AGNE
-327 SKNQVFIAEK
+327 GKNQVFIAEK
-337 NDTFIK
+337 NDAFIK

-408 GRTELANRK
+408 ARTELANKK

-429 IPKHSTS
+429 IPKRSTS

-461 NKDDVNLMDYFS
+461 NKDNVNLMDYFS

-497 YGMLQSIRKNYPDVV
+497 YGMLQSVRKNYPDVV

>member
-7 VVACLFWLHFAYAT
+7 VVACLFWLHFACAT
-21 TLKIINIVPFGS
+21 TLKITNIVPFGS
-33 SSVKILFNQEVKK
+33 SSVKILFNQEIKK
-46 FKEVSLKNFK
+46 FKEVPLKNFK
-56 SYLELEAILTIPKKH
+56 SYLELEAVLTIPKKH

-86 PKLARVVISH
+86 PKLARVVIGY
-96 APKMTYEVKILKDK
+96 APKMTYEIKILKDK

-117 KKPLV
+117 KKPLI
-122 RHQMAPKPPKH
+122 RHQMVLKPPKH
-133 HALKHPTPKPAPK
+133 HAPKHTTLKPTPKP
-146 SIKKEAKEKTPIKH
+146 IKKEAKKSKDTKEKTPTKH
-160 AHSKHAHSPLNERS
+160 ARSKHVHSPLNERS
-174 AKKEIPKKEI
+174 AKKEIPKKE
-184 PKKEILKKEILK
+184 
-196 KEILKKEIPK
+196 
-206 KEILKKEIPKKEIL
+206 
-220 KKEIPKK
+220 
-227 EIPKKEILKK
+227 
-237 EILKKEILKKEILKK
+237 
-252 EIPKKEILK
+252 
-261 KEIPKKEI
+261 
-269 LKKEIPKKEIPKK
+269 
-282 EILKKEIPKKEILK
+282 
-296 KEILKKE
+296 
-303 ILKKEI
+303 
-309 PKKEILKKEI
+309 
-319 PKKEAENE
+319 AENE
-327 SKNQVFIAEK
+327 SKNPIFIAEK

-408 GRTELANRK
+408 ARTELANK
-417 SADLFIS
+417 KGADLFIS

-473 KSLLLNS
+473 KSLFLNS

-497 YGMLQSIRKNYPDVV
+497 YGMLQSVRKNYPDVV

>member
-7 VVACLFWLHFAYAT
+7 VVVCLLWLHFAYAT

-33 SSVKILFNQEVKK
+33 SSVKISFNQEIKK

-117 KKPLV
+117 KKPLS

-133 HALKHPTPKPAPK
+133 HALKHPTPKLAPK
-146 SIKKEAKEKTPIKH
+146 SIKKEAKEIKEKTPTKH
-160 AHSKHAHSPLNERS
+160 ARSKHVHSQLNERS
-174 AKKEIPKKEI
+174 A
-184 PKKEILKKEILK
+184 
-196 KEILKKEIPK
+196 
-206 KEILKKEIPKKEIL
+206 
-220 KKEIPKK
+220 
-227 EIPKKEILKK
+227 
-237 EILKKEILKKEILKK
+237 
-252 EIPKKEILK
+252 
-261 KEIPKKEI
+261 
-269 LKKEIPKKEIPKK
+269 
-282 EILKKEIPKKEILK
+282 
-296 KEILKKE
+296 
-303 ILKKEI
+303 
-309 PKKEILKKEI
+309 KKEI

-337 NDTFIK
+337 NDASIK
-343 TKRKKHKKIVLDAGH
+343 TKHKKHKKIVLDAGH

-408 GRTELANRK
+408 ARTELANKK

-429 IPKHSTS
+429 IPKRSTS

-461 NKDDVNLMDYFS
+461 NKDNVNLMDYFS

>member
-33 SSVKILFNQEVKK
+33 SSVKIVFNQEVKK

-96 APKMTYEVKILKDK
+96 APKMTYEIKILKDK
-110 LYVSIVE
+110 LYVSVVE

-122 RHQMAPKPPKH
+122 RHQMVLKPPKH
-133 HALKHPTPKPAPK
+133 HALKHPTPKPTPK
-146 SIKKEAKEKTPIKH
+146 SIKKEAKEAKEKTLTKY
-160 AHSKHAHSPLNERS
+160 AYSKHAHSPLNERS

-184 PKKEILKKEILK
+184 PKKE
-196 KEILKKEIPK
+196 
-206 KEILKKEIPKKEIL
+206 
-220 KKEIPKK
+220 
-227 EIPKKEILKK
+227 
-237 EILKKEILKKEILKK
+237 
-252 EIPKKEILK
+252 
-261 KEIPKKEI
+261 
-269 LKKEIPKKEIPKK
+269 
-282 EILKKEIPKKEILK
+282 
-296 KEILKKE
+296 
-303 ILKKEI
+303 
-309 PKKEILKKEI
+309 
-319 PKKEAENE
+319 AENE

-337 NDTFIK
+337 NDAFIK

-408 GRTELANRK
+408 GRTELANK
-417 SADLFIS
+417 KGADLFIS

-429 IPKHSTS
+429 IPKHPTS

-473 KSLLLNS
+473 KSLFLNS

-497 YGMLQSIRKNYPDVV
+497 YGMLQSVRKNYPDVV

>member
-1 MLVRLG
+1 M
-7 VVACLFWLHFAYAT
+7 HFAYAT

-33 SSVKILFNQEVKK
+33 SSVKISFNQEIKK

-117 KKPLV
+117 KKPLS

-133 HALKHPTPKPAPK
+133 HVLKHPTPKPAPK
-146 SIKKEAKEKTPIKH
+146 SIKKEAKEIKEKTPTKH
-160 AHSKHAHSPLNERS
+160 ARSKHAHSQLNERS
-174 AKKEIPKKEI
+174 AKKEIPKKE
-184 PKKEILKKEILK
+184 
-196 KEILKKEIPK
+196 
-206 KEILKKEIPKKEIL
+206 
-220 KKEIPKK
+220 
-227 EIPKKEILKK
+227 
-237 EILKKEILKKEILKK
+237 
-252 EIPKKEILK
+252 
-261 KEIPKKEI
+261 
-269 LKKEIPKKEIPKK
+269 
-282 EILKKEIPKKEILK
+282 
-296 KEILKKE
+296 
-303 ILKKEI
+303 
-309 PKKEILKKEI
+309 
-319 PKKEAENE
+319 AENE
-327 SKNQVFIAEK
+327 GKNQVFIAEK
-337 NDTFIK
+337 NDAFIK

-408 GRTELANRK
+408 ARTELANKK

-429 IPKHSTS
+429 IPKRSTS

-461 NKDDVNLMDYFS
+461 NKDNVNLMDYFS

>member
-1 MLVRLG
+1 M
-7 VVACLFWLHFAYAT
+7 HFAYAT
-21 TLKIINIVPFGS
+21 TLKITNIVPFGS

-56 SYLELEAILTIPKKH
+56 SYLELEAVLTIPKKH

-79 ITIAQFS
+79 ITIARFS
-86 PKLARVVISH
+86 PKLVRVVISH

-117 KKPLV
+117 KKPLI
-122 RHQMAPKPPKH
+122 RHKIAPKPPKH
-133 HALKHPTPKPAPK
+133 QTLKHQVLKPAPK
-146 SIKKEAKEKTPIKH
+146 PIKKEIKEAKEKTPNKH
-160 AHSKHAHSPLNERS
+160 ARSKHAHSPLNERS

-184 PKKEILKKEILK
+184 P
-196 KEILKKEIPK
+196 
-206 KEILKKEIPKKEIL
+206 
-220 KKEIPKK
+220 
-227 EIPKKEILKK
+227 
-237 EILKKEILKKEILKK
+237 
-252 EIPKKEILK
+252 
-261 KEIPKKEI
+261 
-269 LKKEIPKKEIPKK
+269 
-282 EILKKEIPKKEILK
+282 
-296 KEILKKE
+296 
-303 ILKKEI
+303 
-309 PKKEILKKEI
+309 KKEI

-343 TKRKKHKKIVLDAGH
+343 IKRKKHKKIVLDAGH

-408 GRTELANRK
+408 RRTELANKK

>member
-7 VVACLFWLHFAYAT
+7 VVACLFWLHYAYAT
-21 TLKIINIVPFGS
+21 TLKITNIVPFGS
-33 SSVKILFNQEVKK
+33 SSVKMVFNQEIKK
-46 FKEVSLKNFK
+46 FKEVPLKNFK

-71 YQFSKQSS
+71 YQFSKQSF

-86 PKLARVVISH
+86 PKLARVVIGYD
-96 APKMTYEVKILKDK
+96 PKMTYEVKILKDK
-110 LYVSIVE
+110 LYVSIME
-117 KKPLV
+117 KKPLI
-122 RHQMAPKPPKH
+122 RHQMTPKPPKH
-133 HALKHPTPKPAPK
+133 HALKHQTPKPTPKP
-146 SIKKEAKEKTPIKH
+146 IKKEAKKTKEKTPNKH

-184 PKKEILKKEILK
+184 PKKEI
-196 KEILKKEIPK
+196 P
-206 KEILKKEIPKKEIL
+206 

-227 EIPKKEILKK
+227 EIPKKEI
-237 EILKKEILKKEILKK
+237 
-252 EIPKKEILK
+252 P
-261 KEIPKKEI
+261 
-269 LKKEIPKKEIPKK
+269 
-282 EILKKEIPKKEILK
+282 
-296 KEILKKE
+296 
-303 ILKKEI
+303 
-309 PKKEILKKEI
+309 KKEI

-337 NDTFIK
+337 NDTWIK

-408 GRTELANRK
+408 ARTELANKK

-429 IPKHSTS
+429 IPKRSTS

-473 KSLLLNS
+473 KSLFLNS

-497 YGMLQSIRKNYPDVV
+497 YGMLQSVRKNYPDVV

>member
-33 SSVKILFNQEVKK
+33 GSVKISFNQEIKK

-79 ITIAQFS
+79 ITIVQFS

-117 KKPLV
+117 KKPLTK
-122 RHQMAPKPPKH
+122 HQMAPKPPKH
-133 HALKHPTPKPAPK
+133 HVLKHPTPKSAPK
-146 SIKKEAKEKTPIKH
+146 SIKKEAKEVKEKTPTKH
-160 AHSKHAHSPLNERS
+160 AHSKHAHSQLNERS
-174 AKKEIPKKEI
+174 A
-184 PKKEILKKEILK
+184 
-196 KEILKKEIPK
+196 
-206 KEILKKEIPKKEIL
+206 
-220 KKEIPKK
+220 
-227 EIPKKEILKK
+227 
-237 EILKKEILKKEILKK
+237 
-252 EIPKKEILK
+252 
-261 KEIPKKEI
+261 
-269 LKKEIPKKEIPKK
+269 
-282 EILKKEIPKKEILK
+282 
-296 KEILKKE
+296 
-303 ILKKEI
+303 
-309 PKKEILKKEI
+309 KKEI

-337 NDTFIK
+337 NDASIK

-408 GRTELANRK
+408 ARTELANKK

-429 IPKHSTS
+429 IPKRSTS

-461 NKDDVNLMDYFS
+461 NKDNVNLMDYFS

>member
-33 SSVKILFNQEVKK
+33 SSVKISFNQEIKK

-56 SYLELEAILTIPKKH
+56 SYLELEAVLTIPKKH
-71 YQFSKQSS
+71 YQFSKQSF
-79 ITIAQFS
+79 ITIVQFS
-86 PKLARVVISH
+86 PKLVRVVIGY
-96 APKMTYEVKILKDK
+96 APKMTYEIKILKDK

-117 KKPLV
+117 KKPLI
-122 RHQMAPKPPKH
+122 RHQMVLKPPKH
-133 HALKHPTPKPAPK
+133 HALKHPTPKP
-146 SIKKEAKEKTPIKH
+146 IKKEAKEAKEKTPTKH
-160 AHSKHAHSPLNERS
+160 AHSKHAHSQLNERS
-174 AKKEIPKKEI
+174 A
-184 PKKEILKKEILK
+184 
-196 KEILKKEIPK
+196 
-206 KEILKKEIPKKEIL
+206 
-220 KKEIPKK
+220 
-227 EIPKKEILKK
+227 
-237 EILKKEILKKEILKK
+237 
-252 EIPKKEILK
+252 
-261 KEIPKKEI
+261 
-269 LKKEIPKKEIPKK
+269 
-282 EILKKEIPKKEILK
+282 
-296 KEILKKE
+296 
-303 ILKKEI
+303 
-309 PKKEILKKEI
+309 KKEI

-408 GRTELANRK
+408 ARTELANKK

>member
-33 SSVKILFNQEVKK
+33 SSVKISFNQEIKK

-117 KKPLV
+117 KKPLI
-122 RHQMAPKPPKH
+122 RHQMVPKPPKH
-133 HALKHPTPKPAPK
+133 HALKHPTPKPTPK
-146 SIKKEAKEKTPIKH
+146 SIKKEAKEAKEKTPTKH
-160 AHSKHAHSPLNERS
+160 ARSKHAHSPLNERS
-174 AKKEIPKKEI
+174 VKKEIPKKEI
-184 PKKEILKKEILK
+184 PKKE
-196 KEILKKEIPK
+196 
-206 KEILKKEIPKKEIL
+206 
-220 KKEIPKK
+220 
-227 EIPKKEILKK
+227 
-237 EILKKEILKKEILKK
+237 
-252 EIPKKEILK
+252 
-261 KEIPKKEI
+261 
-269 LKKEIPKKEIPKK
+269 
-282 EILKKEIPKKEILK
+282 
-296 KEILKKE
+296 
-303 ILKKEI
+303 
-309 PKKEILKKEI
+309 
-319 PKKEAENE
+319 AENE
-327 SKNQVFIAEK
+327 DKNQVFIAEK
-337 NDTFIK
+337 NDASIK
-343 TKRKKHKKIVLDAGH
+343 NKRKKHKKIVLDAGH

-429 IPKHSTS
+429 IPKRSTS

>member
-7 VVACLFWLHFAYAT
+7 VVACLFWLHYAYAT
-21 TLKIINIVPFGS
+21 TLKITNVVPFGS
-33 SSVKILFNQEVKK
+33 SSVKMVFNQEVKK
-46 FKEVSLKNFK
+46 FKEVPLKNFK
-56 SYLELEAILTIPKKH
+56 SYLELEAVLTIPKKH
-71 YQFSKQSS
+71 YQFSKQSF

-86 PKLARVVISH
+86 PKLARVVIGY
-96 APKMTYEVKILKDK
+96 APKMTYEIKILKDK

-117 KKPLV
+117 KKPLI
-122 RHQMAPKPPKH
+122 RHQITPKPPKH
-133 HALKHPTPKPAPK
+133 HALKHQVPKPTPKP
-146 SIKKEAKEKTPIKH
+146 IKKEAKEAKEKTTKH
-160 AHSKHAHSPLNERS
+160 VHSKHAHSPLNERS

-184 PKKEILKKEILK
+184 PKKE
-196 KEILKKEIPK
+196 
-206 KEILKKEIPKKEIL
+206 
-220 KKEIPKK
+220 
-227 EIPKKEILKK
+227 
-237 EILKKEILKKEILKK
+237 
-252 EIPKKEILK
+252 
-261 KEIPKKEI
+261 
-269 LKKEIPKKEIPKK
+269 
-282 EILKKEIPKKEILK
+282 
-296 KEILKKE
+296 
-303 ILKKEI
+303 
-309 PKKEILKKEI
+309 
-319 PKKEAENE
+319 AENE
-327 SKNQVFIAEK
+327 SKNPIFIIEK

-408 GRTELANRK
+408 ARTELANKK

-429 IPKHSTS
+429 IPKRSTS

>member
-7 VVACLFWLHFAYAT
+7 VVACLFWLHFACAT

-33 SSVKILFNQEVKK
+33 SSVKISFNQEIKK

-117 KKPLV
+117 KKPLT

-133 HALKHPTPKPAPK
+133 RTLKHPTPKPAPK
-146 SIKKEAKEKTPIKH
+146 SIKKEAKEAKEAKEKTPTKH
-160 AHSKHAHSPLNERS
+160 ARSKHVHSQLNERS
-174 AKKEIPKKEI
+174 A
-184 PKKEILKKEILK
+184 
-196 KEILKKEIPK
+196 
-206 KEILKKEIPKKEIL
+206 
-220 KKEIPKK
+220 
-227 EIPKKEILKK
+227 
-237 EILKKEILKKEILKK
+237 
-252 EIPKKEILK
+252 
-261 KEIPKKEI
+261 
-269 LKKEIPKKEIPKK
+269 
-282 EILKKEIPKKEILK
+282 
-296 KEILKKE
+296 
-303 ILKKEI
+303 
-309 PKKEILKKEI
+309 KKEI

-337 NDTFIK
+337 NDASIK

-408 GRTELANRK
+408 ARTELANKK

-429 IPKHSTS
+429 IPKRSTS

-461 NKDDVNLMDYFS
+461 NKDNVNLMDYFS

-497 YGMLQSIRKNYPDVV
+497 YGMLQSVRKNYPDVV

>member
-1 MLVRLG
+1 M
-7 VVACLFWLHFAYAT
+7 HFACAT

-33 SSVKILFNQEVKK
+33 SSVKISFNQEIKK

-79 ITIAQFS
+79 ITIAQFN

-117 KKPLV
+117 KKPLI

-146 SIKKEAKEKTPIKH
+146 SIKKEAKEIKEKTPTKH
-160 AHSKHAHSPLNERS
+160 ARSKHVHSQWNERS
-174 AKKEIPKKEI
+174 A
-184 PKKEILKKEILK
+184 
-196 KEILKKEIPK
+196 
-206 KEILKKEIPKKEIL
+206 
-220 KKEIPKK
+220 
-227 EIPKKEILKK
+227 
-237 EILKKEILKKEILKK
+237 
-252 EIPKKEILK
+252 
-261 KEIPKKEI
+261 
-269 LKKEIPKKEIPKK
+269 
-282 EILKKEIPKKEILK
+282 
-296 KEILKKE
+296 
-303 ILKKEI
+303 
-309 PKKEILKKEI
+309 KKEI

-337 NDTFIK
+337 NDASIK

-408 GRTELANRK
+408 ARTELANKK

-429 IPKHSTS
+429 IPKRSTS

-461 NKDDVNLMDYFS
+461 NKDNVNLMDYFS

-497 YGMLQSIRKNYPDVV
+497 YGMLQSVRKNYPDVV

>member
-7 VVACLFWLHFAYAT
+7 VVACLLWLHFAYAT
-21 TLKIINIVPFGS
+21 TLKIIHIVPFGS
-33 SSVKILFNQEVKK
+33 SSVKILFNQEIKK
-46 FKEVSLKNFK
+46 FKEVPLKNFK

-110 LYVSIVE
+110 LYVSIME
-117 KKPLV
+117 KKPLT

-133 HALKHPTPKPAPK
+133 HALKHQALKPAPK
-146 SIKKEAKEKTPIKH
+146 SIKKEIKEVKEKTPTKH
-160 AHSKHAHSPLNERS
+160 ARSKHAHSQLNERS

-184 PKKEILKKEILK
+184 PKKEI
-196 KEILKKEIPK
+196 P
-206 KEILKKEIPKKEIL
+206 

-227 EIPKKEILKK
+227 EIPKKEI
-237 EILKKEILKKEILKK
+237 
-252 EIPKKEILK
+252 
-261 KEIPKKEI
+261 
-269 LKKEIPKKEIPKK
+269 PKKEIP
-282 EILKKEIPKKEILK
+282 
-296 KEILKKE
+296 
-303 ILKKEI
+303 
-309 PKKEILKKEI
+309 KKEI

-337 NDTFIK
+337 NDTSIK

-408 GRTELANRK
+408 GRTELANKK

-429 IPKHSTS
+429 IPKRSTS